1 MMNFLLSIVVSIFS
15 LLFSGCLL
23 ESSGPSHSDF
33 TSNRI
38 PVSFPDII
46 DVDVYRIEIT
56 SDSTEPFV
64 YYQKP
69 GSDGLYISVP
79 SNQEAQIAIG
89 GYKKELLVY
98 SATATINPGQTD
110 AIHLNSNDPEPI
122 FPPKQISAI
131 LTDENI
137 VQMTWSGCAGA
148 SAYLIYK
155 TADTLSEPQKIQ
167 TVTDTTFSENI
178 SNDTPVYYQVKAQFP
193 NGISSPTRFVA
204 IMSKTPSTPE
214 PLTKVNNGILSDSTI
229 YLNWQPSDGATG
241 YNIYSSEVK
250 NGEYTLA
257 GTVTDTFFTTTLNTE
272 KVYYFKV
279 SVKIKENESAPST
292 AVKVQIVKEPLKAPS
307 GLIAT
312 SPSASSVNLQFNTSS
327 NATGYIIYRGLSG
340 TSLSSI
346 DTISSNSFED
356 KNLKQNTTYYYAVA
370 ATSGTEI
377 SANSSIVSIKTGALV
392 PSTPMGLVVTVQ
404 SATVILIE
412 FNAVSTAENYAIF
425 RGTSENSLVEIDT
438 ITETSFTSSSLQSG
452 TTYYFAV
459 AAINQEG
466 SSPRSQIISA
476 KTQLSAPATPTGLTV
491 TAESAS
497 SIQIKFNT
505 VSGAAGYIIY
515 RGTSSGSLLPV
526 DTINGN
532 SLLDQNLHSATTYY
546 YSVAAYS
553 DGGLSPKSASS
564 SVATQDT
571 PPATPSGLKVS
582 ATTANSITIQFND
595 VTGATG
601 YKIYSS
607 TNNSTFTLLATITAT
622 TYTHTDL
629 ASSTT
634 RYYKVSSVK
643 GSTESAQSS
652 SVTGTT
658 TTTVTKKAVV
668 NTSSCNGCG
677 NCRVCP
683 VGGLTIVNRKAVIDA
698 SKCDGCGNCIARC
711 RRGAIK
717 LQ

>member
-312 SPSASSVNLQFNTSS
+312 SPSASSVNLQFNTL
-327 NATGYIIYRGLSG
+327 N
-340 TSLSSI
+340 
-346 DTISSNSFED
+346 
-356 KNLKQNTTYYYAVA
+356 
-370 ATSGTEI
+370 
-377 SANSSIVSIKTGALV
+377 
-392 PSTPMGLVVTVQ
+392 
-404 SATVILIE
+404 
-412 FNAVSTAENYAIF
+412 
-425 RGTSENSLVEIDT
+425 
-438 ITETSFTSSSLQSG
+438 
-452 TTYYFAV
+452 
-459 AAINQEG
+459 
-466 SSPRSQIISA
+466 
-476 KTQLSAPATPTGLTV
+476 
-491 TAESAS
+491 
-497 SIQIKFNT
+497 
-505 VSGAAGYIIY
+505 
-515 RGTSSGSLLPV
+515 
-526 DTINGN
+526 
-532 SLLDQNLHSATTYY
+532 
-546 YSVAAYS
+546 
-553 DGGLSPKSASS
+553 
-564 SVATQDT
+564 
-571 PPATPSGLKVS
+571 
-582 ATTANSITIQFND
+582 
-595 VTGATG
+595 
-601 YKIYSS
+601 
-607 TNNSTFTLLATITAT
+607 
-622 TYTHTDL
+622 
-629 ASSTT
+629 
-634 RYYKVSSVK
+634 
-643 GSTESAQSS
+643 
-652 SVTGTT
+652 
-658 TTTVTKKAVV
+658 
-668 NTSSCNGCG
+668 
-677 NCRVCP
+677 
-683 VGGLTIVNRKAVIDA
+683 
-698 SKCDGCGNCIARC
+698 
-711 RRGAIK
+711 
-717 LQ
+717 